1 MASFT
6 QFALFD
12 LPAGTP
18 VRAYFPGAAAVSD
31 ATYGYVRSS
40 VRAEHIAAARKEK
53 PRLDVPWRD
62 YGMDVRCAADVL
74 ARSEGQKHTMFIGA
88 RNVLNEFG
96 FRLRLNGFW
105 FGRAGDP
112 PLDSC
117 WPVVALAESGP
128 SFHRLGSLPEAS
140 DILTGLPLVIDGR
153 PVSRSFVVANCSDPA
168 HAYEVHPKGLIGP
181 SAEAWHDLADAWEVG
196 KQNGLDDEAIFARI
210 EAVAER
216 HRAKPSRNILHSVLG
231 GRVDGSVLCA
241 AITGS
246 LTDIASGLVALGIEQ
261 AIVLDNGGS
270 VGWYYCPEGRAEPVV
285 VVAGPNHRP
294 SGTVFIAF
302 DLGSFPQPVSH
313 PLLAGHWLG
322 GK

>member
-1 MASFT
+1 MACFA
-6 QFALFD
+6 QFALLD

-18 VRAYFPGAAAVSD
+18 ARAFFPGAAAVSSPS
-31 ATYGYVRSS
+31 YGYVRSS
-40 VRAEHIAAARKEK
+40 FRAERIALARNEE
-53 PRLDVPWRD
+53 PRVELPWRD
-62 YGMDVRCAADVL
+62 YGSDVRCAADVL
-74 ARSEGQKHTMFIGA
+74 ARSEGRGHSMLVGA

-96 FRLRLNGFW
+96 FRLRLKGSW

-112 PLDSC
+112 PLDPC
-117 WPVVALAESGP
+117 WPVAALGGSGV
-128 SFHRLGSLPEAS
+128 SFHPLGSLPEEP

-181 SAEAWHDLADAWEVG
+181 SAQAWHELADAWEVG
-196 KQNGLDDEAIFARI
+196 KQDGLDDESICMRIDAI
-210 EAVAER
+210 AER
-216 HRAKPSRNILHSVLG
+216 HRAKPSRNILHGVLG
-231 GRVDGSVLCA
+231 GRADGSVLCA

-246 LTDIASGLVALGIEQ
+246 LTDIACRLVALDIEQ

-270 VGWYYCPEGRAEPVV
+270 VGWYYCPKTGATPVV

-294 SGTVFIAF
+294 SGTVFIMF

-313 PLLAGHWLG
+313 PVLG
-322 GK
+322 GHL